1 MTINYIFDEMQ
12 QIKENKATKKTKT
25 ELASALKGLMRT
37 KPFNKIT
44 VSELVEKANIN
55 RKTFYYHF
63 DNIYSLLKWM
73 FDEEAVLIF
82 KDITLLDNYEEAILF
97 ALDYVTKN
105 EQVIRCAHKALSGDA
120 MKKLFYKE
128 FFEIVMHVLKK
139 AEAENNV
146 KFSANYENFIARF
159 YTGAIIEI
167 LIDWITTEDKS
178 SPQSFASN
186 STKIIRAS
194 LNSIINEDKN

>member
-82 KDITLLDNYEEAILF
+82 KDITLLDNYSLCSQGT
-97 ALDYVTKN
+97 LRRCN
-105 EQVIRCAHKALSGDA
+105 EK
-120 MKKLFYKE
+120 
-128 FFEIVMHVLKK
+128 IVLQGI
-139 AEAENNV
+139 
-146 KFSANYENFIARF
+146 F
-159 YTGAIIEI
+159 
-167 LIDWITTEDKS
+167 
-178 SPQSFASN
+178 
-186 STKIIRAS
+186 
-194 LNSIINEDKN
+194 

>member
-1 MTINYIFDEMQ
+1 MQ

-25 ELASALKGLMRT
+25 ELANALKGLMRS

-82 KDITLLDNYEEAILF
+82 KDMTLLDNYEEAILF

-105 EQVIRCAHKALSGDA
+105 EAVIRCAHKALSGDA

-128 FFEIVMHVLKK
+128 FFEIVMQVLKK
-139 AEAENNV
+139 TEAEKNV

-194 LNSIINEDKN
+194 LNSIINENKNDKFYASV